1 MRKIYPGSCVD
12 VHGASVLGAVNFILL
27 PGMSVGKDDNI
38 LFTTRQEIIK
48 SAQGAFEQ
56 AKGLTGT
63 KLLNDKINKKIKQTR
78 RLGSVYL
85 SVDTQRVCE
94 LFVY

>member
-1 MRKIYPGSCVD
+1 
-12 VHGASVLGAVNFILL
+12 
-27 PGMSVGKDDNI
+27 MSMGKDDNI

-63 KLLNDKINKKIKQTR
+63 KLLNDKINKQEA
-78 RLGSVYL
+78 LGAYI
-85 SVDTQRVCE
+85 
-94 LFVY
+94 

>member
-1 MRKIYPGSCVD
+1 MVRKIYPGSCVD
-12 VHGASVLGAVNFILL
+12 VHGASVLGAVNFIRF
-27 PGMSVGKDDNI
+27 PGMSMGKNDNI

-63 KLLNDKINKKIKQTR
+63 KLLNENK
-78 RLGSVYL
+78 
-85 SVDTQRVCE
+85 
-94 LFVY
+94 